1 MKTKSFV
8 KTEYE
13 VNASR
18 ESFEKTVEIISREV
32 SIPTSKKDNATF
44 DEKDLHRSLI
54 ELSISNGYAESLS
67 ESFAVNEPLLS
78 GKVPS
83 GSWIRKTIRKINE
96 EEMVLKLQE
105 ALNSTVKQLASY
117 KIFSAPIIAGVDT
130 QKIKRYD
137 LNADGGFLRRG
148 KPERGTTTFEENM
161 TLQCVEAGRRA
172 QISCEHFALFDEKS
186 EVLRKLIL
194 NAKALK
200 IEIALLLMDRGF
212 FDCKTINML
221 NRMHQLFLTP
231 CIKNSG
237 IKKAMM
243 EYVEGKRECISEY
256 TMGSGNDSCKF
267 TLVILRKA
275 GSEKETDPLKR
286 YIAFA
291 TNIPKGDILWNI
303 NKLPKDYRM
312 RWGLETGYIGVGQLR
327 ARTTSRNHSLRL
339 LYFYYALILYN
350 AWLLANL
357 ILASRLNVFHLIIKE
372 PIIRLQLLKDVFHR
386 MIVES
391 ILIEAYGIGAS
402 SRSEQKDA
410 ASRTITDHNPV

>member
-1 MKTKSFV
+1 MKLA
-8 KTEYE
+8 YE
-13 VNASR
+13 VDALK
-18 ESFEKTVEIISREV
+18 ETFEKVVEIMRSEV
-32 SIPTSKKDNATF
+32 PIPTSKSRNSTL
-44 DEKDLHRSLI
+44 DEMDLHRSLI

-83 GSWIRKTIRKINE
+83 GSWIRKTIRKIDE
-96 EEMVLKLQE
+96 KEMELKLRE

-130 QKIKRYD
+130 QKIRRYD
-137 LNADGGFLRRG
+137 PNADGGFLRRG

-186 EVLRKLIL
+186 EVLRKLVL
-194 NAKALK
+194 NSKALQ

-221 NRMHQLFLTP
+221 NRLHQLFLTP

-237 IKKAMM
+237 IKRALM
-243 EYVEGKRECISEY
+243 EYAEGKRGSISEY
-256 TMGSGNDSCKF
+256 TMGSGDDPCKF
-267 TLVILRKA
+267 TLVILPKA
-275 GSEKETDPLKR
+275 GSENEKDPLKK

-291 TNIPKGDILWNI
+291 TNIPKGDILRNI
-303 NKLPKDYRM
+303 SKLPKDYRM

-327 ARTTSRNHSLRL
+327 ARTTSKNHSIRM

-357 ILASRLNVFHLIIKE
+357 ILASRFNVFHLINE
-372 PIIRLQLLKDVFHR
+372 PIIRLQLLKDVFHAI
-386 MIVES
+386 IVES
-391 ILIEAYGIGAS
+391 IMIEAYGIRAPWSGRNDRAG
-402 SRSEQKDA
+402 RKVVE
-410 ASRTITDHNPV
+410 HNPV

>member
-1 MKTKSFV
+1 MNTKSST
-8 KTEYE
+8 KLAYE
-13 VNASR
+13 VEAS
-18 ESFEKTVEIISREV
+18 EEAYEKVIEIMSREV
-32 SIPTSKKDNATF
+32 SIPTSKSTNATF

-54 ELSISNGYAESLS
+54 ELSISNGFAESLS

-83 GSWIRKTIRKINE
+83 GSWIRKTVEKINE
-96 EEMVLKLQE
+96 NEMVLKLEE
-105 ALNSTVKQLASY
+105 ALNSTVKQLISF

-137 LNADGGFLRRG
+137 PNADGGFLRRG

-172 QISCEHFALFDEKS
+172 QIACEHFALFDEKS

-194 NAKALK
+194 NSRALQ
-200 IEIALLLMDRGF
+200 IEIALLLEDRGF
-212 FDCKTINML
+212 FDSKTINML
-221 NRMHQLFLTP
+221 NRLDQLFLMP

-243 EYVEGKRECISEY
+243 EYLEGKREFISEY
-256 TMGSGNDSCKF
+256 TMGSGDDSCKF
-267 TLVILRKA
+267 TLVILPKA
-275 GSEKETDPLKR
+275 GSSEKETDPLKK
-286 YIAFA
+286 YIVFA
-291 TNIPKGDILWNI
+291 TNIPKGDILRNI
-303 NKLPKDYRM
+303 SSLPKDYRM
-312 RWGLETGYIGVGQLR
+312 RWGLETGYIGVGLLR

-339 LYFYYALILYN
+339 LYFYYSLILYN

-357 ILASRLNVFHLIIKE
+357 ILASKLNIFHLIKE
-372 PIIRLQLLKDVFHR
+372 PIIQLQLMKDVFHR

-391 ILIEAYGIGAS
+391 ILIESYGSCYGVESGEKTDA
-402 SRSEQKDA
+402 SRSDA
-410 ASRTITDHNPV
+410 VHNPV